1 MVSRSS
7 AIEYA
12 NNLGA
17 TDDLIR
23 KSRQHSSNGSSIRIP
38 AANALLRK
46 LGGKWRFDSEK
57 ALKDFVYDNL
67 NSLLGMTPLQRQY
80 YVNSEVGD
88 ILAIDQNKRLVV
100 LELKNSED
108 EYIVQQLTRYY
119 ATLREEKA
127 EPPEVDSSHPSRLI
141 AITPKFHKHNL
152 IDRQYSKL
160 DFEFLEFEL
169 VQEINHLYLNLK
181 NIDNGKLITAEIT
194 LPEKEAYKLSG
205 NLPKPPRALQTILT
219 KGNSDAKE
227 RLLEVRER
235 ILGFHERVHE
245 ISATGVI
252 KYGRGTNKLCAE
264 IRLDSSLNRPFLWL
278 YLPITHLGRLAVGRM
293 KIWTNDWNNIQ
304 FINHIPPEKRSGL
317 KYKFDYFK
325 QYIELANAT
334 NQSNQLDILLDIALE
349 TWLERL

>member
-17 TDDLIR
+17 TGNVIR
-23 KSRQHSSNGSSIRIP
+23 KSRQHSSNGSSIKIP
-38 AANALLRK
+38 AANGLLKK

-57 ALKDFVYDNL
+57 ALKDFFYDNL

-100 LELKNSED
+100 LELRNTDD

-119 ATLREEKA
+119 ASLHKEKA
-127 EPPEVDSSHPSRLI
+127 ELPEVDSRHPSRLI
-141 AITPKFHKHNL
+141 AIMPEFYKHNL
-152 IDRQYSKL
+152 IDREYSKL
-160 DFEFLEFEL
+160 AFEFLEFEL
-169 VQEINHLYLNLK
+169 LQTNNHLYLSLR
-181 NIDNGKLITAEIT
+181 NIEIGKVLTAEIT
-194 LPEKEAYKLSG
+194 LPAKELYKLSE
-205 NLPKPPRALQTILT
+205 NLPKAPRALQTILSTGTSDT
-219 KGNSDAKE
+219 KD

-245 ISATGVI
+245 ISASGVI

-278 YLPITHLGRLAVGRM
+278 YLPITYAGRPAIGRM

-304 FINHIPPEKRSGL
+304 FVHHIPQNKRSGL
-317 KYKFDYFK
+317 KYKFDNFK
-325 QYIELANAT
+325 QYIELAKAT
-334 NQSNQLDILLDIALE
+334 NQSNQLDILLDLALE
-349 TWLERL
+349 TWLER